1 MRRGNPQ
8 VGRMPGGA
16 TRDPSRSSLWR
27 IPGSMRPVIP
37 LKTPLS
43 GFSPEIGHVS
53 ETQRAQSLSS
63 TLDTQN

>member
-1 MRRGNPQ
+1 MRRGHPQ

-16 TRDPSRSSLWR
+16 TSDPSLSSLWR
-27 IPGSMRPVIP
+27 ISGSMGPVMP

-53 ETQRAQSLSS
+53 ETQGAQSLSS